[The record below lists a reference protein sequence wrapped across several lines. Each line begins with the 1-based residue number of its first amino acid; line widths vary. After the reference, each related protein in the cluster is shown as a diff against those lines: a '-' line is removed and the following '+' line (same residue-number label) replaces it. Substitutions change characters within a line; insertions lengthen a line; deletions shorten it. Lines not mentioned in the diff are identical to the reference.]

1 MDNNIVTLPLFD
13 EEGNEV
19 EFEVI
24 TKLDIEDK
32 EYVIVVPKDEDVD
45 EAVCLRIDVD
55 ENGEEVLVP
64 VEDDEEFEKVSEA
77 YEAFFNEDE
86 LN

>member
-24 TKLDIEDK
+24 TKLDIENK

-77 YEAFFNEDE
+77 YETFFNEDE

>member
-13 EEGNEV
+13 EEGNKV

-32 EYVIVVPKDEDVD
+32 EYVIVIPKDEDVD

-55 ENGEEVLVP
+55 KNGEEVLVP
-64 VEDDEEFEKVSEA
+64 VEDNEEFRKVSEA
-77 YEAFFNEDE
+77 YETFLNEEE

>member
-13 EEGNEV
+13 QEGNKV

-55 ENGEEVLVP
+55 ENKEEVLVP
-64 VEDDEEFEKVSEA
+64 VEDDEEFRKVSEA
-77 YEAFFNEDE
+77 YENFLNEED

>member
-1 MDNNIVTLPLFD
+1 MDNNVVTLPLFD
-13 EEGNEV
+13 EEGNKV

-24 TKLDIEDK
+24 TKLDIEEK
-32 EYVIVVPKDEDVD
+32 EYIIVVPKDEDVD

-64 VEDDEEFEKVSEA
+64 VEDDEEFQKVSEA
-77 YEAFFNEDE
+77 YETFFNEEE

>member
-1 MDNNIVTLPLFD
+1 MDNNVVTLPLFD

-55 ENGEEVLVP
+55 DNGEEVLVP
-64 VEDDEEFEKVSEA
+64 VENDEEFEKVSEA